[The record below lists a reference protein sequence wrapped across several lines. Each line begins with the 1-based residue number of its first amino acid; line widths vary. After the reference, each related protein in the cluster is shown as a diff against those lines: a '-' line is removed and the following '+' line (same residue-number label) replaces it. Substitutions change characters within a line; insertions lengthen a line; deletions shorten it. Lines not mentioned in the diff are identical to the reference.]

1 MHSRQILIVYG
12 TRYGQTEKV
21 ARRIAEIMLA
31 RGENAA
37 ILDADRMP
45 RELVFTAYDGV
56 VIGASV
62 IGGRHQR
69 SVRRFVLSQRD
80 ALDSMPCAFFSVS
93 ASAASPDAKG
103 RADAQR
109 CLDEFLRD
117 TGWRPSMTQ
126 LVAGALKFTKYNPL
140 LRWIMKQISK
150 RHFGPTDT
158 SRDHELTDWADVQLF
173 ADRFLTLVRRREEA
187 FAHASHF
194 PAGSA
199 G

>member
-12 TRYGQTEKV
+12 TKYGQTEKV
-21 ARRIAEIMLA
+21 ARRIAEIILA
-31 RGENAA
+31 RGESAT
-37 ILDADRMP
+37 ILDADRMS
-45 RELVFTAYDGV
+45 RALVLTAYDGV
-56 VIGASV
+56 IVGASV

-93 ASAASPDAKG
+93 GSAGSYDANG

-117 TGWRPSMTQ
+117 TGWRPDMTQ
-126 LVAGALKFTKYNPL
+126 LVAGAIKCTKYNPL
-140 LRWIMKQISK
+140 LRWVMKQISK

-158 SRDHELTDWADVQLF
+158 SRDHELTDWAEVQRF
-173 ADRFLTLVRRREEA
+173 ADRFLTLVRRSEEA
-187 FAHASHF
+187 LASF
-194 PAGSA
+194 SMA
-199 G
+199 